1 MFDGLIHLVGLLG
14 GIALVDHLADG
25 LGHPGRTVG
34 LEDISSHIHAMG
46 AFLDRPVSHLQGL
59 QLGQLLAAG
68 DDDGHRA
75 GGGHPLEPVAVVALD
90 EVGAVLG
97 QHAGGQLEEFFRAF
111 AFNAGITLHVKN
123 VYGRNDHHKIESM
136 FKAVAYALKT
146 AVRKNSDGSVVSTK
160 GTL

>member
-1 MFDGLIHLVGLLG
+1 MFDNCL
-14 GIALVDHLADG
+14 
-25 LGHPGRTVG
+25 T
-34 LEDISSHIHAMG
+34 
-46 AFLDRPVSHLQGL
+46 
-59 QLGQLLAAG
+59 
-68 DDDGHRA
+68 
-75 GGGHPLEPVAVVALD
+75 
-90 EVGAVLG
+90 
-97 QHAGGQLEEFFRAF
+97 EEFFRAF

>member
-1 MFDGLIHLVGLLG
+1 M
-14 GIALVDHLADG
+14 
-25 LGHPGRTVG
+25 T
-34 LEDISSHIHAMG
+34 
-46 AFLDRPVSHLQGL
+46 
-59 QLGQLLAAG
+59 
-68 DDDGHRA
+68 
-75 GGGHPLEPVAVVALD
+75 
-90 EVGAVLG
+90 
-97 QHAGGQLEEFFRAF
+97 EFFRAF